1 MVQIAGAQKLQWA
14 TRIGK
19 LSLVKKTF
27 ESSKSPESILV
38 SAKFALF
45 TTLPECDATQA
56 NPSSHMDR
64 RFCWNSPLL
73 LLPDDHYYD
82 DDSHDDN
89 AWDNYGGNFFPHLF
103 EDAYKMSHVQMG
115 VIIHLHNKPG
125 SM

>member
-19 LSLVKKTF
+19 LSLVKKAF

-73 LLPDDHYYD
+73 LLPDD
-82 DDSHDDN
+82 DSNNDN
-89 AWDNYGGNFFPHLF
+89 ACDNYGGKFFPPL
-103 EDAYKMSHVQMG
+103 
-115 VIIHLHNKPG
+115 
-125 SM
+125 